1 MDKLI
6 NHQYQKKSP
15 AAAQQARLLSHRYW
29 LQYRHLTLSLLI
41 SWFALTFGV
50 LFFARELSALVL
62 FGWPVSVYMAAQGLT
77 LFYVFLLALFSVR
90 AGAIER
96 RQRAEMETALSA
108 QSITDAPPHR
118 SSIATN
124 QPDKSTWHD

>member
-1 MDKLI
+1 MDKFI
-6 NHQYQKKSP
+6 KNYYKKKSP
-15 AAAQQARLLSHRYW
+15 ATMQQARLLSHHYW

-77 LFYVFLLALFSVR
+77 LFYVFLLAIFSVR

-96 RQRAEMETALSA
+96 RQRAAMDAA
-108 QSITDAPPHR
+108 APPQA
-118 SSIATN
+118 SGLVTN
-124 QPDKSTWHD
+124 EPDKSTWHD